1 MALTPSHIPEGALQA
16 AREAAIEAGRIALGY
31 FRHGGKTRAGISYK
45 EGGSPVTEADLAV
58 DAFLK
63 ARLMGLAPGFGWLSE
78 ETADDPSRLG
88 RRHVWVVDPIDGTR
102 SFARGDT
109 DWTVALGIVE
119 DGVAVAGFVYAPVAE
134 VMYEALPGGPALKNG
149 VEIRASGLDLVENA
163 RIAGP
168 GPMLDA
174 MQAAGTP
181 FRRMPRIHSLAYRL
195 VHVADSSID
204 GALAGGR
211 AHDWDLAAAHA
222 IVSAAGAEIVTAT
235 GATPRYN
242 RPSTMHE
249 ALVVASSGLAAEL
262 AGMIA
267 NGALSQAAGH
277 KDAIAGL

>member
-1 MALTPSHIPEGALQA
+1 VSDLDLIGGCARKAGELALKRRGEKVRVWS
-16 AREAAIEAGRIALGY
+16 
-31 FRHGGKTRAGISYK
+31 K
-45 EGGSPVTEADLAV
+45 EGGSPVTNV
-58 DAFLK
+58 DIEVDSLLK
-63 ARLMGLAPGFGWLSE
+63 AELRAARPDYGWLSE

-149 VEIRASGLDLVENA
+149 VEIRASGLDMVENA